1 MEPLRPAD
9 TTVTGGTN
17 LPATRTTGES
27 MTRTSLFRTVATAA
41 AVLAVTATIAAC
53 GDGGSDATDTTRV
66 KNNAFTTVPSDGGAT
81 TTLFDWTGG
90 SSTTVEG
97 STETTLAPG
106 ETTLPS
112 DSTAPTDSTQPS
124 SETTVPAESAGEA
137 VSLVQSKGQSG
148 DAFGGAVVLSTDG
161 STLAVGALYADVN
174 GNADQ
179 GSVTVFT
186 RSGGRWAEQGVL
198 TTAGSASD
206 WFGYSI
212 AMSSDGST
220 IAVGAVY
227 ATVGANK
234 AQGSASV
241 FTRSGGKWSLQK
253 TLTAEGGAAG
263 DLFGFSVSLS
273 TDGGTLAVGA
283 TGSDVNGNVDQGT
296 ASVFTRDGG
305 WALQQVLTSAKAAA
319 KANFGTSV
327 ALSADG
333 NTLAVGGPNAGAG
346 AANVF
351 TRANGTWS

>member
-1 MEPLRPAD
+1 MK
-9 TTVTGGTN
+9 
-17 LPATRTTGES
+17 
-27 MTRTSLFRTVATAA
+27 SLFRTITAA
-41 AVLAVTATIAAC
+41 TAVLAVTATLAAC
-53 GDGGSDATDTTRV
+53 GGGGDSEATDTTRV
-66 KNNAFTTVPSDGGAT
+66 KNNAFTTVPSDGGSP

-90 SSTTVEG
+90 SSTTAPELSGGAPSTTVEAG
-97 STETTLAPG
+97 DTTV
-106 ETTLPS
+106 
-112 DSTAPTDSTQPS
+112 PTDSTVDAGD
-124 SETTVPAESAGEA
+124 TTVPPAGDTTLPPATAGEA
-137 VSLVQSKGQSG
+137 ISLVQSKGQSG

-186 RSGGRWAEQGVL
+186 RSGSSWAEQGVL
-198 TTAGSASD
+198 TVDGAAND

-212 AMSSDGST
+212 AMSSDGGT

-227 ATVGANK
+227 ATVDGNK

-241 FTRSGGKWSLQK
+241 FARQGGKWSLQK
-253 TLTAEGGAAG
+253 TVTAADGAAG
-263 DLFGFSVSLS
+263 DLFGYSVSLS
-273 TDGGTLAVGA
+273 ADGGTLAVGA
-283 TGSDVNGNVDQGT
+283 TGSDVDGNADQGT

-305 WALQQVLTSAKAAA
+305 WALQATLTTATAAA

-327 ALSADG
+327 SLSADG

-351 TRANGTWS
+351 TRANGAWS